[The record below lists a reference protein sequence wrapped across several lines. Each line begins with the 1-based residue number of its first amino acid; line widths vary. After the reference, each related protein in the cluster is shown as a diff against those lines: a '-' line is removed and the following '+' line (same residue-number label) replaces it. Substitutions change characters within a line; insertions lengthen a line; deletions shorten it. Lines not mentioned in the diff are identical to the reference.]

1 MRNKVSDT
9 RSKCAIYSLSL
20 SIDALEQ
27 QKVHYE
33 RQLAELRDRL
43 QEVEVGEPVTT
54 SPPAGSLRARSRPIF
69 SPM

>member
-1 MRNKVSDT
+1 MFNIVYNEEFY
-9 RSKCAIYSLSL
+9 C
-20 SIDALEQ
+20 SIVFADALEQ

-43 QEVEVGEPVTT
+43 QDVDVMEPVTT
-54 SPPAGSLRARSRPIF
+54 SPPSGTLRRNRPIF